1 MRTLL
6 LTLALAVGLLVV
18 PSLAHGAI
26 DNEVAIRGY
35 QSGGLASG
43 VTGFDSFSKSFVV
56 EQLGYANMAV
66 VTVPEGDLWEV
77 RTARATNC
85 SDEPQALSFKITD
98 QDGTT
103 FMSMPEGPTPVMVPP
118 GGTLSW
124 SGEIVIPA
132 SWRVYAE
139 WHDLD
144 GSGCTNN
151 AQVTSLVVGASG
163 EGTSGPTLD

>member
-1 MRTLL
+1 MRPIRTIV
-6 LTLALAVGLLVV
+6 LTLALACGLIAL

-26 DNEVAIRGY
+26 DNEVAVRGIG
-35 QSGGLASG
+35 SAPGFEA
-43 VTGFDSFSKSFVV
+43 TGFDAFSKSFVV
-56 EQLGYANMAV
+56 EQTGYANMAV
-66 VTVPEGDLWEV
+66 VTVPEGELWEV

-85 SDEPQALSFKITD
+85 SDGPQSMSFKITD

-103 FMSMPEGPTPVMVPP
+103 FMTMPTGASPVLVPA

-124 SGEIVIPA
+124 SGEIIVPA
-132 SWRVYAE
+132 DWSVYAE

-151 AQVTSLVVGASG
+151 AQVTSLVVGVS
-163 EGTSGPTLD
+163 E